1 MEFLD
6 RILAP
11 EDDDVSKEM
20 EKILKK
26 KGIKIRKVTKVLST
40 NIIESNNCV
49 EVKIEDIK
57 TGGITKEK
65 FEKVLMS
72 VGRKANTKDLG
83 LDVVGI
89 K

>member
-57 TGGITKEK
+57 TGAITKEI